1 MRKIA
6 ICLVL
11 LGIFFGISSINAQDA
26 KGSVAG
32 KVIGKNDGLE
42 LIGAA
47 VEVEGAGIGTTTDI
61 EGKYDLSLAPG
72 TYNLV
77 FSYISYQTAKVE
89 VTIKRGEVTYL
100 NFAMEESINELQEV
114 VVTATVER
122 SSSVALLIERK
133 AAAQVSDGISS
144 DLIRRTP
151 DRTTSDVL
159 KRVTGASIQ
168 EGKFAIIR
176 GMNDRYNAGYLD
188 GALLPSTEADRKAFA
203 FDVVPANLLDNLQ
216 IIKAGTPDLVGDFGG
231 GIIKIN
237 TKSVPEEFTQ
247 SISIG
252 GQTHSLTTFKD
263 FKQFDKFSGESLGL
277 ISSERDLPDFADG
290 ALKSASSFPSAA
302 EKKQFAAISQD
313 FNNDWSNSNINALPN
328 ARLAYSLGVPFK
340 FSGNR
345 KLGLIFALN
354 YANTRR
360 ISKGEINSF
369 DGSGQVSAFKD
380 ELFLQNITS
389 GGILNLNYVAGKTQ
403 ISFRNILNINADNNT
418 VMRNGIGNI
427 TDAVMVQNMANLIN
441 NNRLYNSILALK
453 QIVGDN
459 LFVINASANYSNVRR
474 RIPDYRI
481 VNYTKTPDDE
491 NFQLTLGDFFNTSTG
506 RFASD
511 LDEKLYGGT
520 FELSKQF
527 AGGRKIKTEIKAGAF
542 YQKRD
547 RSFFGRSFVYK
558 GNGGDPSY
566 DPAIDLGAD
575 KISETGLFL
584 VEKTS
589 NDIAYY
595 NGESTVT
602 AGYAMADQKFFNKL
616 RAVYGVRYENADIH
630 VFNEKVDM
638 EVAQIKQGDILPSAN
653 LSYSITDKMN
663 LRGAYYASVN
673 RPEFRELAP
682 FAFFVFDKN
691 AEIKGNRNLQIAT
704 LNNYDLRW
712 ELFPSGNQLVSI
724 GGFYKT
730 IENPVEFSIDIT
742 QPFTT
747 FTYEN
752 EKSAKIYGLEFEFRK
767 NLDFIGKAPIFRD
780 LVLFSNLALIQS
792 KLTFEEGSQAKND
805 RPLQGQSPY
814 VINGGLQYENA
825 DNGWFASVAVNRIG
839 RRIAFVGVDPKF
851 GDTRQDIY
859 EAPRTVLDF
868 QVGKNINRFNIKLTV
883 GDILNQDLTYYQDAD
898 DSGKFEKSTDRL
910 MFRYTNGYTMSLNL
924 GYSF

>member
-11 LGIFFGISSINAQDA
+11 LGIFFSISNINAQDA

-61 EGKYDLSLAPG
+61 EGKYDLSLDPG

-77 FSYISYQTAKVE
+77 FSYISYQSAKVE
-89 VTIKRGEVTYL
+89 VTVKANQVTYL
-100 NFAMEESINELQEV
+100 NFAMEESVNELQEV

-247 SISIG
+247 SITLG
-252 GQTHSLTTFKD
+252 AQTHSLTTFKD
-263 FKQFDKFSGESLGL
+263 FKQFDKFSGENIGL
-277 ISSERDLPDFADG
+277 VSSERDLPEFADG

-313 FNNDWSNSNINALPN
+313 FNNDWSNSTINALPN
-328 ARLAYSLGVPFK
+328 ARLAYSLGIPFK

-360 ISKGEINSF
+360 VSSGEINSF

-380 ELFLQNITS
+380 ELFYQNITS

-403 ISFRNILNINADNNT
+403 INFRNILNINADNNT
-418 VMRNGIGNI
+418 VFRNGTGNI
-427 TDAVMVQNMANLIN
+427 TDAVKVQNMANLIN
-441 NNRLYNSILALK
+441 YNRLSNSIISLK

-459 LFVINASANYSNVRR
+459 LFTVNASANYSNVRR

-481 VNYTKTPDDE
+481 VNYTQTPDDE
-491 NFQLTLGDFFNTSTG
+491 NFQLALGDFFNTSTG

-511 LDEKLYGGT
+511 LKEKLYGGNL
-520 FELSKQF
+520 ELSKQF
-527 AGGRKIKTEIKAGAF
+527 PGGSKVKTELKVGGF

-547 RSFFGRSFVYK
+547 RSFDGRSFVYK
-558 GNGGDPSY
+558 GIGGDPAY

-589 NDIAYY
+589 DDIAYY
-595 NGESTVT
+595 NGESTIT

-638 EVAQIKQGDILPSAN
+638 EVARIKQGDILPSVN
-653 LSYSITDKMN
+653 LSYSISDKMN
-663 LRGAYYASVN
+663 LRGAYYATVN

-691 AEIKGNRNLQIAT
+691 AEIKGNQNLQIAK
-704 LNNYDLRW
+704 LNNFDLRW

-730 IENPVEFSIDIT
+730 IENPVEFSIDVT

-752 EKSAKIYGLEFEFRK
+752 EKSARIYGLEFEFRK
-767 NLDFIGKAPIFRD
+767 NLDFLGGAPIFRD
-780 LVLFSNLALIQS
+780 ISLFSNLALIQS

-825 DNGWFASVAVNRIG
+825 DNGWFASVGVNRIG

-868 QVGKNINRFNIKLTV
+868 QVGKNINRFNIKFTV

-898 DSGKFEKSTDRL
+898 DSGKFEKGADRL